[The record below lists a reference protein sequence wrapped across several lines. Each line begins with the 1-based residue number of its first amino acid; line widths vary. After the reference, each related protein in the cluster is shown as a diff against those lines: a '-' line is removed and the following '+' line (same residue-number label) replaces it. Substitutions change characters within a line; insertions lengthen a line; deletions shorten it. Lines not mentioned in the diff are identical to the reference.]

1 MLQSAD
7 AGQIQSWL
15 EQINTFSAT
24 PGEGTTRMPFS
35 AEDLGARRYVKG
47 EMEKLGLVVTED
59 AAGNIFGTLPGS
71 QPELAPVW
79 TGSHLDTVIHGGM
92 FDGICG
98 VVGGLEAVRLIRAA
112 GIVLRRS
119 LSVVVYTNEEGTQF
133 GSGCLGSRA
142 LAGLVSLADT
152 KEFLSLDGVSL
163 YDTLSGLGYDLN
175 KWDELPKKTG
185 DVFASVELHI
195 EQSGR
200 LEQNQKAIGIVRAI
214 CATLYWEI
222 TVHGK
227 QSHAGGTSMDERQ
240 DAYMAA
246 CEMALALEKIN
257 KASKSAYTTATV
269 GRVAVYPN
277 ASNVIPG
284 KVVFTVDVRD
294 AEYDTKQQLVA
305 EFRGEI
311 DRIAERRGV
320 VVELNELENDR
331 PVSCDKAIMDIIED
345 SARRLDIPYLHT
357 FSGAFHDSMFVAAFA
372 PAAMIFVPSKNGIS
386 HSPAE
391 WTDFAQIADG
401 VNVLASTLVSLC
413 NQV

>member
-133 GSGCLGSRA
+133 GSGCLA
-142 LAGLVSLADT
+142 
-152 KEFLSLDGVSL
+152 
-163 YDTLSGLGYDLN
+163 
-175 KWDELPKKTG
+175 
-185 DVFASVELHI
+185 
-195 EQSGR
+195 
-200 LEQNQKAIGIVRAI
+200 
-214 CATLYWEI
+214 
-222 TVHGK
+222 
-227 QSHAGGTSMDERQ
+227 
-240 DAYMAA
+240 
-246 CEMALALEKIN
+246 
-257 KASKSAYTTATV
+257 
-269 GRVAVYPN
+269 
-277 ASNVIPG
+277 PG
-284 KVVFTVDVRD
+284 CRW
-294 AEYDTKQQLVA
+294 
-305 EFRGEI
+305 
-311 DRIAERRGV
+311 
-320 VVELNELENDR
+320 
-331 PVSCDKAIMDIIED
+331 
-345 SARRLDIPYLHT
+345 
-357 FSGAFHDSMFVAAFA
+357 HD
-372 PAAMIFVPSKNGIS
+372 
-386 HSPAE
+386 
-391 WTDFAQIADG
+391 
-401 VNVLASTLVSLC
+401 
-413 NQV
+413 